1 MRASRNSLI
10 KFTNQNTRVCIAGFN
25 MYPYGKFKDRGRL
38 RQKFVCPITHLKWF
52 AKLFHTCP
60 VNHPKFATGG
70 CYAYTRLDKSYR
82 QSALTSK
89 SPYFKKIY
97 KLQSGSERGFS
108 RLLELYMQH
117 PTVTGINAV
126 SNHCSLAHITV
137 LAIAIAAVKTNNP
150 KKIRFIKGLLKTLAS
165 RR

>member
-1 MRASRNSLI
+1 
-10 KFTNQNTRVCIAGFN
+10 
-25 MYPYGKFKDRGRL
+25 
-38 RQKFVCPITHLKWF
+38 
-52 AKLFHTCP
+52 
-60 VNHPKFATGG
+60 
-70 CYAYTRLDKSYR
+70 
-82 QSALTSK
+82 
-89 SPYFKKIY
+89 
-97 KLQSGSERGFS
+97 
-108 RLLELYMQH
+108 MQH